1 MTEAQHSPA
10 ASLAQELE
18 SARELLD
25 CLQQEQAHLI
35 QADIAAL
42 EACAER
48 KNGLVG
54 RMNMLAAARLQSLAG
69 AGHPATEAGMLA
81 WLEQQQDTVR
91 ADWRALLGLAA
102 SGKELNRTNGLL
114 IHQHMNRTQTGLQ
127 ALRGGGQ
134 QPGVYGRDGQQNV
147 RTSGRTFVAG

>member
-1 MTEAQHSPA
+1 MTEAQHTPA

-54 RMNMLAAARLQSLAG
+54 RMNMLAAARLQSLA

-81 WLEQQQDTVR
+81 WLAEQQDTVR

-114 IHQHMNRTQTGLQ
+114 IHQHMNRNQSGLQ
-127 ALRGGGQ
+127 ALRSGGQ

>member
-1 MTEAQHSPA
+1 MNQAQHSPA

-18 SARELLD
+18 CARELLE

-42 EACAER
+42 AACAGR
-48 KNGLVG
+48 KDAVVG
-54 RMNMLAAARLQSLAG
+54 QMNVLAAARLQSLTG

-81 WLEQQQDTVR
+81 WLAQQQDAVR
-91 ADWRALLGLAA
+91 DDWRALMSLAA
-102 SGKELNRTNGLL
+102 SGKEMNRTNGLL
-114 IHQHMNRTQTGLQ
+114 IHQHINRNQAGLQ

-134 QPGVYGRDGQQNV
+134 PAVYGRDGQQNV

>member
-1 MTEAQHSPA
+1 MSHAQHSPA

-18 SARELLD
+18 SARELLA

-35 QADIAAL
+35 QADIAL
-42 EACAER
+42 LSDCAER
-48 KNGLVG
+48 KNRLVG
-54 RMNMLAAARLQSLAG
+54 QMTALARSRMQSLAG

-81 WLEQQQDTVR
+81 WIAGQPEAVR
-91 ADWRALLGLAA
+91 GDWRTLLDLAA

-114 IHQHMNRTQTGLQ
+114 IHQHLNRNQAGLQ

-134 QPGVYGRDGQQNV
+134 PAVYGRDGQQNV
-147 RTSGRTFVAG
+147 RTSGRAFVAG

>member
-10 ASLAQELE
+10 AGL
-18 SARELLD
+18 ARELASAQALLD

-35 QADIAAL
+35 QADIVAL
-42 EACAER
+42 ADCATR
-48 KNGLVG
+48 KNSLVEQ
-54 RMNMLAAARLQSLAG
+54 MSALAKSRVQALAR

-81 WLEQQQDTVR
+81 WLAEQPAPLQD
-91 ADWRALLGLAA
+91 DWHTLLGLAA
-102 SGKELNRTNGLL
+102 AGKELNRTNGLL
-114 IHQHMNRTQTGLQ
+114 IHQHLNRNQGGLQ

-134 QPGVYGRDGQQNV
+134 PAVYGRDGQQNV

>member
-1 MTEAQHSPA
+1 MTQAQHSPA
-10 ASLAQELE
+10 SSLAQELE
-18 SARELLD
+18 AARELLD

-42 EACAER
+42 AVCAER
-48 KNGLVG
+48 KNVLVG
-54 RMNMLAAARLQSLAG
+54 RMTALAEARLASLAS

-81 WLEQQQDTVR
+81 WMAGQQDAVR
-91 ADWRALLGLAA
+91 NDWRALLTLAA

-114 IHQHMNRTQTGLQ
+114 IHQHMNRNQSGLQ

-134 QPGVYGRDGQQNV
+134 PAVYGRDGQQNV
-147 RTSGRTFVAG
+147 RTSGRSFVAG

>member
-10 ASLAQELE
+10 DSLAQEMA
-18 SARELLD
+18 SAQAMLD

-42 EACAER
+42 AECATR
-48 KNGLVG
+48 KNSLVEQ
-54 RMNMLAAARLQSLAG
+54 MSALAKTRAQALAR

-81 WLEQQQDTVR
+81 WLAGQPERVQQD
-91 ADWRALLGLAA
+91 WHALLHLAA
-102 SGKELNRTNGLL
+102 AGKELNRTNGLL
-114 IHQHMNRTQTGLQ
+114 IHQHLNRNQGGLQ

-134 QPGVYGRDGQQNV
+134 PAVYGRDGQQNV
-147 RTSGRTFVAG
+147 RTAGRTFVAD